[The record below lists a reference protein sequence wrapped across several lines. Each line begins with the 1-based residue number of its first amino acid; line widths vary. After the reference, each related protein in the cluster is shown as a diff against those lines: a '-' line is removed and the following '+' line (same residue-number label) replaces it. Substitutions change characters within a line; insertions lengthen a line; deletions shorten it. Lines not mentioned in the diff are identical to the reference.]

1 MRGAEHL
8 EFEAVRHGAM
18 GELFEPAPP
27 VSRVNRAA
35 ARFTSGAP
43 TDAERRRDAG
53 WRSSV

>member
-1 MRGAEHL
+1 L